1 MLHLWVERQNNA
13 ATLTVLTREEIA
25 ETLGEEGL
33 RLAIQDIFSRS
44 FHPGGL
50 REGRRE
56 IAGRVRVERTLG
68 IRALVARGSFNLFGG
83 RNRSAINNDR
93 AAIGFSSVQNRALIA
108 AISVQRRGLNDLII
122 SHHQTEGRE
131 HHEHNDKKATNLSIH
146 ARPPMC
152 SGA

>member
-1 MLHLWVERQNNA
+1 MRVERQNNA

-33 RLAIQDIFSRS
+33 RLAVQDVLSRS

-50 REGRRE
+50 RECRRE

-83 RNRSAINNDR
+83 SNRSAVNDDR
-93 AAIGFSSVQNRALIA
+93 AAVGFSRMQNRALVA
-108 AISVQRRGLNDLII
+108 SISIQRGGLDHLII
-122 SHHQTEGRE
+122 GHHQAKGRK
-131 HHEHNDKKATNLSIH
+131 HHEDDHEQTTNLGIH